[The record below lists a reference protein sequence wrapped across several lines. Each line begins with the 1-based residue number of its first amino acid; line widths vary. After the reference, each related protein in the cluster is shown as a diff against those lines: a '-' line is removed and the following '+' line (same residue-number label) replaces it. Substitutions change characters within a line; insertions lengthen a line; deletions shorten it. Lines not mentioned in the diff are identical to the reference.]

1 MNIMFMAFSYA
12 ANKRNYPSTSPV
24 TTASASSA
32 FISVASVITAA
43 SVVSTTAA
51 VSTTGAVSIAAEE
64 VVSSPQAV
72 MAIAASTMAACFNII
87 YSPKIN
93 YYALKSE
100 GKTKALRS
108 L

>member
-24 TTASASSA
+24 TTASATGTVSIVVSA
-32 FISVASVITAA
+32 AA